1 MYPLGGESMFLA
13 PCTSRLFL
21 FKLGDMLVIVA
32 LQATLNSRE
41 LRDTFIRQLFPLMLS
56 VQFMNKV
63 AICVIVMIE
72 CLKCASKK

>member
-1 MYPLGGESMFLA
+1 MFLA

-21 FKLGDMLVIVA
+21 FKLDDMFVMVA

-41 LRDTFIRQLFPLMLS
+41 LRDTFTRQLLFPLMLS

-63 AICVIVMIE
+63 AICVIITIE